1 MLSPGGK
8 FSMTVGENLELS
20 VGVEVLSPQAKS
32 TLARSIASK
41 ITRTFLQ
48 NYHEQLQSSQC
59 QSKEKKAD
67 KKNKGFRKM

>member
-1 MLSPGGK
+1 
-8 FSMTVGENLELS
+8 MTVGENLELS

-32 TLARSIASK
+32 TLARSIASE
-41 ITRTFLQ
+41 ITHMFLQ

-67 KKNKGFRKM
+67 EKNKAKKNVKEQVEVAH